1 MTPTREQTECS
12 HDQLQ
17 SWHFEDGTGPVGMWS
32 CKACGL
38 KFVPITETES
48 ARAQALEDAAGVCK
62 AEQLTDDTGHP
73 QDIGY
78 MQAIGDCV
86 RVIMALKGKQ

>member
-1 MTPTREQTECS
+1 MITKTEPTWCP

-48 ARAQALEDAAGVCK
+48 ARAQALEDAAGIANAQGTSSGQRI
-62 AEQLTDDTGHP
+62 AE
-73 QDIGY
+73 
-78 MQAIGDCV
+78 AI
-86 RVIMALKGKQ
+86 RALKGTQ